1 MTNDR
6 LRRYAGIAG
15 LLAVPLLVPA
25 LLHDSFSRTS
35 PATSCAS
42 VKITAT
48 SGSERFSL
56 ERLAM
61 KGGTPVYAGAQY
73 SQIGGGGFNAIIDAP
88 LSARGRTELPDTA
101 RVWTVLSGDKSGYYL
116 QSPPV
121 EIRDGLWVAANL
133 RPGCK
138 IAKIQF
144 LEVDTEA
151 DKLFSERAKRKDWGE
166 FPQLPT
172 GARELAAL
180 TLE

>member
-6 LRRYAGIAG
+6 LRRCAGIAC

-25 LLHDSFSRTS
+25 LLHDAFSKTP

-42 VKITAT
+42 VKVAAK

-61 KGGTPVYAGAQY
+61 KGGTPVFAGDRF
-73 SQIGGGGFNAIIDAP
+73 SQIEGGGFNGIIDSP
-88 LSARGRTELPDTA
+88 ISARGRTELPDTT
-101 RVWTVLSGDKSGYYL
+101 RVWTVLSGTTGQFFL
-116 QSPPV
+116 QYPPV

-133 RPGCK
+133 RPGCN

-151 DKLFSERAKRKDWGE
+151 DKVFSERAARKDWGE
-166 FPQLPT
+166 FPLLPA

-180 TLE
+180 KLK

>member
-25 LLHDSFSRTS
+25 LLHDSLSKTS
-35 PATSCAS
+35 PATGCVS
-42 VKITAT
+42 VKVAAT

-56 ERLAM
+56 ERLAL
-61 KGGTPVYAGAQY
+61 KGGTLVYAGDRY
-73 SQIGGGGFNAIIDAP
+73 SQIEGGGFNAIADSP
-88 LSARGRTELPDTA
+88 LSARGRTDLPDTA
-101 RVWTVLSGDKSGYYL
+101 RVWAVLSGARGQYYL

-121 EIRDGLWVAANL
+121 EIRGGLWVAANL
-133 RPGCK
+133 RPGCE

-151 DKLFSERAKRKDWGE
+151 DKVFSQRAEHKDWGS
-166 FPQLPT
+166 FPQLPA
-172 GARELAAL
+172 GARQLAAL